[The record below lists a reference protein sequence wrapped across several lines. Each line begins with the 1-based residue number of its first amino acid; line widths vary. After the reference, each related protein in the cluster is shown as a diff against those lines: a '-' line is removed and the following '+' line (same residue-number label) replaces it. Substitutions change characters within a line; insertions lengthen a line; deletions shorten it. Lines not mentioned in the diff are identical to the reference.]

1 MRFILNFIFFGVLFY
16 AIYLAFP
23 DVFYTLV
30 GWANK
35 IYEFIRDLYYQLSDR
50 IQEWKMKRE
59 GSQSPPPQHAIF
71 LLPLWVMMKVKEM
84 SGK

>member
-23 DVFYTLV
+23 DAFFTMV

-35 IYEFIRDLYYQLSDR
+35 VYEFLRDVFVQLSDKVEHWR
-50 IQEWKMKRE
+50 GNKGE
-59 GSQSPPPQHAIF
+59 SAPPPPERALF
-71 LLPLWVMMKVKEM
+71 LLPLWIMAKIR
-84 SGK
+84 SRLN

>member
-23 DVFYTLV
+23 DVFFTMV

-35 IYEFIRDLYYQLSDR
+35 IYEFLKEIFIQLSDK
-50 IQEWKMKRE
+50 IQDMR
-59 GSQSPPPQHAIF
+59 GQRG
-71 LLPLWVMMKVKEM
+71 V
-84 SGK
+84 G

>member
-23 DVFYTLV
+23 DAFFTMV

-35 IYEFIRDLYYQLSDR
+35 IYEFLKDIFIQLTDK
-50 IQEWKMKRE
+50 IQEMRGQRGE
-59 GSQSPPPQHAIF
+59 APTQPSRHALF
-71 LLPLWVMMKVKEM
+71 LLPLWIAVAFKLRD
-84 SGK
+84 